1 MTDFDRSAL
10 AELREAV
17 LTFYARRRRDLP
29 WRRETHPYRLWVSEV
44 MLQQTRVE
52 TVVSYYEQWVRRFP
66 DLATLADAPL
76 DDVLRAWSGMG
87 YYRRAHML
95 HAAAAIVRDVHGG
108 ELPSDAEE
116 LRRLPGVGE
125 YTAAAVASIAYGRPL
140 AAIDGNVRRVLAR
153 LHDEAA
159 PSSSWLRDAA
169 AVLLDQA
176 RPGEWNQAL
185 MELGATVCTPSR
197 PSCSRCP
204 LSSWCAARA
213 AGTQEQ
219 RPAPGRRRA
228 AQAVEVAVAVVMDR
242 AGRAL
247 FVRRPPGGMLAGMWS
262 FPETRLL
269 RHEDP
274 CSVLGRAVRPFGLPS
289 PRGVEMLGLAPVRHR
304 FTHRAVTYRPVLI
317 VAAADGS
324 EVEEGASVVER
335 RWRRLDG
342 WHDLAVPVAQRKIA
356 ALADSALRA
365 REDRGASEREA
376 TRFTNRGP
384 AASEVQTAPEAMG
397 QFPQRDSSLVPEAI
411 P

>member
-228 AQAVEVAVAVVMDR
+228 GVVRATSPRRDACGDVVLPRDPTPPPRRPLLGAGPRGTTVRPAIPPGRRNARSR
-242 AGRAL
+242 AGPAPVHASGRDVSTGSHRRCGRRLRSGGGGERRRAPL
-247 FVRRPPGGMLAGMWS
+247 APPRWVARPGGAGR
-262 FPETRLL
+262 PAKDRRAGGL
-269 RHEDP
+269 R
-274 CSVLGRAVRPFGLPS
+274 S
-289 PRGVEMLGLAPVRHR
+289 PGPGGSRG
-304 FTHRAVTYRPVLI
+304 
-317 VAAADGS
+317 
-324 EVEEGASVVER
+324 
-335 RWRRLDG
+335 
-342 WHDLAVPVAQRKIA
+342 
-356 ALADSALRA
+356 
-365 REDRGASEREA
+365 
-376 TRFTNRGP
+376 
-384 AASEVQTAPEAMG
+384 
-397 QFPQRDSSLVPEAI
+397 
-411 P
+411 